1 MNFLL
6 LFLSL
11 SLETGKNIFSN
22 NFGKKYLK
30 NNTDVYKFNM
40 LLYIGSFITLMLMG
54 DFSISL
60 FTVITAF
67 IFAVVTAASQLFF
80 LKALKYGHMS
90 FTTFVQC
97 SSLIVP
103 ALYGVVV
110 LDEKMTVLQILA
122 IPLLIV
128 SMALVLGIKRE
139 KTNSKWV
146 LFSLL
151 TMLFTGL
158 IGIMQTVHQTSS
170 HSKEL
175 FGFLT
180 MAFLFASVLNAA
192 FWIYEEKKQ
201 RASFSIKS
209 CVPIHAGLSGI
220 FMGIVNVIN
229 LYLAGVMPK
238 VLFFPIANGGLIFV
252 TSLCGVVI
260 FKEKMNMKQWLGMLM
275 GIIALCCLGI

>member
-40 LLYIGSFITLMLMG
+40 LLYIGSFITLLLMG
-54 DFSISL
+54 NFSFSL
-60 FTVITAF
+60 YTLITAF
-67 IFAVVTAASQLFF
+67 IFAAVTSASQMFF

-97 SSLIVP
+97 SSLIIP
-103 ALYGVVV
+103 AIYGVVV
-110 LDEKMTVLQILA
+110 LNEKPTLLQALA
-122 IPLLIV
+122 IPMLIAA
-128 SMALVLGIKRE
+128 MALVLGIKRE
-139 KTNSKWV
+139 KTGSKWV
-146 LFSLL
+146 VFSLL
-151 TMLFTGL
+151 AMLFTGL

-170 HSKEL
+170 HSDEL

-180 MAFLFASVLNAA
+180 LTFLFASLFNLVM
-192 FWIYEEKKQ
+192 WIYEGAHR
-201 RASFSIKS
+201 RASFSVKS
-209 CVPIHAGLSGI
+209 FVPVHAGLSGI

-238 VLFFPIANGGLIFV
+238 VLFFPISNGGLIFM

-260 FKEKMNMKQWLGMLM
+260 FKEKMNKKQWIGMVM
-275 GIIALCCLGI
+275 GITALCCLGL

>member
-22 NFGKKYLK
+22 NFGKNYLK

-40 LLYIGSFITLMLMG
+40 LLYIGSFITLLVMG
-54 DFSISL
+54 NLRCSL
-60 FTVITAF
+60 FTLITAF
-67 IFAVVTAASQLFF
+67 IFAAVTAASQMFF
-80 LKALKYGHMS
+80 LKALRYGHMS

-97 SSLIVP
+97 SSMIIP
-103 ALYGVVV
+103 TLYGIIM
-110 LDEKMTVLQILA
+110 LGEKMTVLQMIA
-122 IPLLIV
+122 IPLLIFA
-128 SMALVLGIKRE
+128 MALVLGIRRE
-139 KTNSKWV
+139 RANSKWV
-146 LFSLL
+146 IFSLL
-151 TMLFTGL
+151 AMLFTGL

-170 HSKEL
+170 HSDEL

-180 MAFLFASVLNAA
+180 LAFLFASAFNAVL
-192 FWIYEEKKQ
+192 WVHEGRKR
-201 RASFSIKS
+201 RASFSVKS
-209 CVPIHAGLSGI
+209 RVPIHAGLSGI

-238 VLFFPIANGGLIFV
+238 VLFFPISNGGLIFM

-260 FKEKMNMKQWLGMLM
+260 FKEKLNVKQWIGMAV
-275 GIIALCCLGI
+275 GIAALCCLGI